1 MDHQNY
7 LVVSDELGVDEMEVQ
22 ADSFED
28 AAVEAMEQWEWE
40 SGGSFAGEYIHGEYL
55 LLVVNRDTRKSA
67 SIKIFVEYEPTY
79 TAHTVEE
86 HE

>member
-28 AAVEAMEQWEWE
+28 AAVEAMEQWE

-67 SIKIFVEYEPTY
+67 SVKVTVEYEPTY
-79 TAHTVEE
+79 TAETVEE